1 MEQRL
6 HMLVGEKRLSSNS
19 PYVVKFGRYPSAPIN
34 DPGRCA
40 RLATCESEA
49 QLNFRTS
56 LWIAIIASPLTGI
69 GSALIFISAVK
80 KDYLCAIKKPRATH
94 GQPNRFS
101 VGKPEDFPSG
111 AIPIEKR

>member
-1 MEQRL
+1 MEQSL
-6 HMLVGEKRLSSNS
+6 HILVGEERLNRYS
-19 PYVVKFGRYPSAPIN
+19 PYVVQFGRYPSAPIN

-49 QLNFRTS
+49 QLNLRIS

-69 GSALIFISAVK
+69 GSAPIFVSAVK
-80 KDYLCAIKKPRATH
+80 KDYLCAIKKPRAAH

-101 VGKPEDFPSG
+101 VG
-111 AIPIEKR
+111 